1 MSEIGKDTTNV
12 EFVCVWCGH
21 NLHNDPEK
29 WTCNAPDGDG
39 HLYERKP
46 CKPVVKEKEDDS

>member
-1 MSEIGKDTTNV
+1 MTQPKSNFCGVNV

-46 CKPVVKEKEDDS
+46 CKVKEEK